1 MDYTKNMDIKKIL
14 ALFILLGLNF
24 FATAFSFSK
33 NQKLQTKTDEPE
45 NLYVFKKA
53 YPEVEFKSEYDTNKN
68 DYLISVFT
76 KKDGT
81 TSETKLY
88 WCESR
93 FLPENQIQNKEKYR
107 KMLYKYQSEPKD
119 PKTFTPE
126 EIEQIKNFTSKENR
140 TNGAI
145 DPPFL
150 YNAIYDCKTRA
161 STESHIISIPF
172 LTKTINIHEKIA
184 EPLKRVSK
192 KIMSLPKDE
201 EISDFFA
208 TLTRTDGFNW
218 RSVRDTQSRS
228 FHSVGLAIDI
238 LPKGYYQRIIYW
250 AWQKQLR
257 PNDWF
262 MTPLEKRWAPPKK
275 IIEIFAE
282 EGFIWGGTW
291 IVWDN
296 MHFEYHPELLIYA
309 KQ

>member
-1 MDYTKNMDIKKIL
+1 MDIKKIL

-76 KKDGT
+76 KKNGT

-172 LTKTINIHEKIA
+172 LTKTINVHEKIA

>member
-1 MDYTKNMDIKKIL
+1 MDIKKIL

-76 KKDGT
+76 KKGGT

-93 FLPENQIQNKEKYR
+93 FLPENQIQNKERYR
-107 KMLYKYQSEPKD
+107 KMLYKYQSEPKN
-119 PKTFTPE
+119 PKTFTTE

-172 LTKTINIHEKIA
+172 LTKTINVHEKIA

-192 KIMSLPKDE
+192 KIMSLPKNE

>member
-1 MDYTKNMDIKKIL
+1 MDIKKIL

-172 LTKTINIHEKIA
+172 LTKTINVHEKIA

>member
-1 MDYTKNMDIKKIL
+1 MDIKKIL

-33 NQKLQTKTDEPE
+33 NQKLQTKADEPE

-76 KKDGT
+76 KKGET
-81 TSETKLY
+81 TTETKLY

-119 PKTFTPE
+119 PKTFTAE
-126 EIEQIKNFTSKENR
+126 EIEQIKTFTSKENR
-140 TNGAI
+140 ANSAI

-172 LTKTINIHEKIA
+172 LTKTINVHEKIA

-192 KIMSLPKDE
+192 KIMSLQKNE
-201 EISDFFA
+201 EMSNFFA

-275 IIEIFAE
+275 VIEIFAE

>member
-1 MDYTKNMDIKKIL
+1 MDIKKIL

-81 TSETKLY
+81 TSETKFY

-172 LTKTINIHEKIA
+172 LTKTINVHEKIA

>member
-1 MDYTKNMDIKKIL
+1 MDIKKIL